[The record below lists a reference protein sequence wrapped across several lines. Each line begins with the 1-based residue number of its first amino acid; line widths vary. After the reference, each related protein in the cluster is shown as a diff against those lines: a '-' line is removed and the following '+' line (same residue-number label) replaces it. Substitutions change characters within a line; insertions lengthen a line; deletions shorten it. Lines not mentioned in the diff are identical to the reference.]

1 MYGLYVKKELEKKG
15 LFGILPF
22 ERLYGLYK
30 KLFEYLEFEYRST
43 PEKIPAFAGIFLTGI
58 PSGYEVIGN
67 LTKIIAIIV
76 LLVFCAFTIL
86 SMRQPPIRQRRRKR
100 PKKLLR
106 TFARGFTLAL
116 NNFAVSIDEIEHL
129 EFFAKLVINL
139 VLMYLYMMM

>member
-1 MYGLYVKKELEKKG
+1 MYGLYDEKRLEKKELFAK
-15 LFGILPF
+15 LPL
-22 ERLYGLYK
+22 ERLYGLYE
-30 KLFEYLEFEYRST
+30 KLFEYLELGYISR
-43 PEKIPAFAGIFLTGI
+43 PEKIPAFAGIFLTGV
-58 PSGYEVIGN
+58 PTGYDVLGN

-86 SMRQPPIRQRRRKR
+86 SMRQPPMRQRRQKR

-106 TFARGFTLAL
+106 MFARGFTLAL
-116 NNFAVSIDEIEHL
+116 NNFAVNLDEIEHL